1 MAKGIDAVAHV
12 YAEALIQLAFEKGVP
27 GEVLRDL
34 EELKRIL
41 DKDPRSFV
49 FLVAPNIRKEAKRQ
63 VIDRAFG
70 GRVSEVVQ
78 NFLKVAVDKG
88 RAGEIPSI
96 IAAFKQA
103 YHERQGELVVQVSA
117 PHPLDDDERAK
128 IRESLLKKFKKSGIN
143 DVILE
148 EKVDPTLLG
157 GVVVRTGDEV
167 YDGTLKTRL
176 QQIGDRL
183 KSMRVK
189 SEGVYED

>member
-12 YAEALIQLAFEKGVP
+12 YAEVFIQLAFEKGVP

-49 FLVAPNIRKEAKRQ
+49 FLVTPNIRKEAKRE

-88 RAGEIPSI
+88 RAAEIPSI
-96 IAAFKQA
+96 IAAFKQS
-103 YHERQGELVVQVSA
+103 YHERQGELV
-117 PHPLDDDERAK
+117 
-128 IRESLLKKFKKSGIN
+128 
-143 DVILE
+143 
-148 EKVDPTLLG
+148 
-157 GVVVRTGDEV
+157 
-167 YDGTLKTRL
+167 
-176 QQIGDRL
+176 
-183 KSMRVK
+183 
-189 SEGVYED
+189 